1 MCDYDSDGGERVMID
16 QSLFEAA
23 RRIERRLAGEPA
35 SDAAWRIFL
44 GRSGGAVVWTHYQ
57 RIKNSYAQ
65 AAATTRLTTA
75 FKRTKLRDLPRC
87 EPADA
92 PIR

>member
-1 MCDYDSDGGERVMID
+1 MCDYDSEGGERVMID

-23 RRIERRLAGEPA
+23 RRIECRLAGAPA
-35 SDAAWRIFL
+35 SDAAWKIFF

-57 RIKNSYAQ
+57 RMKSSYAQ
-65 AAATTRLTTA
+65 AAATTRLATA
-75 FKRTKLRDLPRC
+75 FKRTKPLGLPQC

-92 PIR
+92 PIL

>member
-35 SDAAWRIFL
+35 SDAAWRIFF
-44 GRSGGAVVWTHYQ
+44 GRSGGAVVWRHYQ
-57 RIKNSYAQ
+57 RIKSSYAR

-75 FKRTKLRDLPRC
+75 FKRTKPRDLPRC